1 MIDDLSDKE
10 QIELFKKWW
19 KQYGLGIL
27 IAIVVGLSLGYGWR
41 YWHQHQAQRNQQGS
55 LMYMQLVGMKDPS
68 TKQGQALVTSLDEG
82 YRATP
87 YPSMAHLLLAKQA
100 VDKKQF
106 KVAIQELDWVQ
117 QHGTVETF
125 NTLALIRKA
134 RILTALKQYD
144 EALRTLSTVDDHS
157 FKAQIEIVRGDIYQA
172 RGERDR
178 ARRAYSSAQ
187 QALSTLG
194 ASDPILAMKLVQVGG
209 DVVGKEVS

>member
-19 KQYGLGIL
+19 KQYGLGVL

-41 YWHQHQAQRNQQGS
+41 YWHQHQTQRNQQGS

-100 VDKKQF
+100 VDKNQF
-106 KVAIQELDWVQ
+106 KIAIQELDWVQ
-117 QHGTVETF
+117 QPAKCCVLTF
-125 NTLALIRKA
+125 
-134 RILTALKQYD
+134 
-144 EALRTLSTVDDHS
+144 HM
-157 FKAQIEIVRGDIYQA
+157 GC
-172 RGERDR
+172 
-178 ARRAYSSAQ
+178 
-187 QALSTLG
+187 
-194 ASDPILAMKLVQVGG
+194 
-209 DVVGKEVS
+209 